1 MSRDLW
7 TGQVSVGSQALP
19 FPYQNPSDQIP
30 VNADIPVADFPGEWI
45 LSATAQVSI
54 GDFSADVG
62 NLNLHQLVPVDPN
75 QNFSFSGLAVDPE
88 FRAQYKVSDT
98 SAYRPTA
105 ISQPLSNPATHKVWM
120 PFLAKT
126 TSDSVLWREN
136 EVLLLV
142 VSRYALLDELNAIA
156 FTDGVNNKAC
166 VALYRTQGILLLA
179 SE

>member
-1 MSRDLW
+1 
-7 TGQVSVGSQALP
+7 
-19 FPYQNPSDQIP
+19 
-30 VNADIPVADFPGEWI
+30 
-45 LSATAQVSI
+45 
-54 GDFSADVG
+54 
-62 NLNLHQLVPVDPN
+62 
-75 QNFSFSGLAVDPE
+75 
-88 FRAQYKVSDT
+88 
-98 SAYRPTA
+98 
-105 ISQPLSNPATHKVWM
+105 M